1 MMGEIISSKTWLPD
15 LYIPLMG
22 DSAYVGYW
30 FMHIL
35 HSGGQS
41 VCYSW
46 ILVEPLMS
54 HSNILLDLPIPCDV
68 LYAKASELCDNAI
81 IGTP

>member
-1 MMGEIISSKTWLPD
+1 MRSTDFASGSLGVMMGEIISSKTWLPD

-35 HSGGQS
+35 HSEGQS
-41 VCYSW
+41 V
-46 ILVEPLMS
+46 ILE
-54 HSNILLDLPIPCDV
+54 
-68 LYAKASELCDNAI
+68 Y
-81 IGTP
+81 